1 SGLAPS
7 TAASTRPGTG
17 SGIGSATGSAT
28 ASPGTRRPATGPRPT
43 SEATS
48 PHAVGGT
55 VFVSDADNGST
66 VHVTPGQHI
75 EVKLAPSGGSW
86 HQPTSS
92 NAAVLRRDAAAG
104 GYPQPTTAVADF
116 SAASRGRATVTSM
129 TDSPCLHSTPRCM
142 IPQRLF

>member
-1 SGLAPS
+1 MTRRVSTGVGGLVCLALLSACAPCGGSRLAQGGGPPSPPGLAPS

-86 HQPTSS
+86 HQPTS
-92 NAAVLRRDAAAG
+92 
-104 GYPQPTTAVADF
+104 
-116 SAASRGRATVTSM
+116 
-129 TDSPCLHSTPRCM
+129 
-142 IPQRLF
+142 